1 MVYNMWRLT
10 VASLQKA
17 GVCITCISGS
27 IPLHRGYF
35 VFYSHVK
42 EVKYITVIGRSI
54 LVPMAQ
60 SKARSLPVSVV
71 STSRSKRG
79 YSAQQEFLH

>member
-1 MVYNMWRLT
+1 MWQLT

-17 GVCITCISGS
+17 GVCITCISGA
-27 IPLHRGYF
+27 IPLHWSYF

-42 EVKYITVIGRSI
+42 EVKYNITSCVGRSI
-54 LVPMAQ
+54 LAPKAQ

-71 STSRSKRG
+71 STSRSRAIPHG
-79 YSAQQEFLH
+79 WLYY